1 MSSAKVNIDPPS
13 RSLERLVY
21 LGLFGLFLISIV
33 FRVALTLNREVDI
46 DEFQHL
52 HAAWMVSRHY
62 MLYRDFWE
70 NHTPLFYYL
79 LIPLFRLVREG
90 PRLVIVARIIMSCA
104 AFVILVL
111 VYILARI
118 DHDRRTSFLAVLI
131 LSYMVI
137 FVEKSIEVRPD
148 QILICLWLT
157 SLWMA
162 IRSITG
168 RHRLALLL
176 GGGLLGIAFLFSPK
190 ALLPFTAMCITFAV
204 VSFMERPRY
213 GFAGL
218 AKLQLLYALG
228 FMMPIAVCFAL
239 FYQAGALKA
248 MLTFTVLENL
258 KYPDPFR
265 PTYLLHLRNICFFA
279 LAGAGLFMHIRNLR
293 RGLIRVSESRL
304 LILIPSLS
312 LLVIFVFVEAAPYA
326 QSVLL
331 FAPLLAIYGAEAFK
345 SSLDTTIQNR
355 GGSAELI
362 SGYWRKRWPQLLL
375 FAFTMAAGLVIPGT
389 MLLLKARPFSRTN
402 AEQFERLE
410 YVLKVT
416 RSSDVVFDGKSAY
429 IFRPQAY
436 FYSPFYH
443 AVLSRIEHGEI
454 QQSIPQSLTSTHCAV
469 VIYDE
474 RVAMLPA
481 STQSFLR
488 ANYAPSAEPLVY
500 LAKNHAGVKWAPP
513 GEVDLGRNFQI
524 SGSAR
529 RMWREVES

>member
-1 MSSAKVNIDPPS
+1 M
-13 RSLERLVY
+13 Y
-21 LGLFGLFLISIV
+21 LGLFGLLLISIV
-33 FRVALTLNREVDI
+33 FRLALTLNREVDI

-52 HAAWMVSRHY
+52 HAAWMVSQHY
-62 MLYRDFWE
+62 LLYRDFWE

-79 LIPLFRLVREG
+79 LIPLFHLVREG
-90 PRLVIVARIIMSCA
+90 SRLVIVARIIMSCA
-104 AFVILVL
+104 AFIILLL
-111 VYILARI
+111 VYLLARI
-118 DHDRRTSFLAVLI
+118 DHDRKTSFLAVLI

-148 QILICLWLT
+148 QMLISLWLT

-162 IRSITG
+162 IRSIAG
-168 RHRLALLL
+168 RRKFALLSA
-176 GGGLLGIAFLFSPK
+176 GGLLGIAFLFSPK
-190 ALLPFTAMCITFAV
+190 ALLPFSAMCITFAV
-204 VSFMERPRY
+204 LTFRERKRY
-213 GFAGL
+213 GFTGF
-218 AKLQLLYALG
+218 AKLQGLYTLG

-239 FYQAGALKA
+239 FYHAGALKP
-248 MLTFTVLENL
+248 MLTFTVVENL

-265 PTYLLHLRNICFFA
+265 PTYLLHLRNISFFA
-279 LAGAGLFMHIRNLR
+279 LAGVGLFMHIRNLR
-293 RGLIRVSESRL
+293 RRLIRVSESRL
-304 LILIPSLS
+304 LILIPALS
-312 LLVIFVFVEAAPYA
+312 LLVVFVFVEAAPYA

-345 SSLDTTIQNR
+345 SSLDTIIQN
-355 GGSAELI
+355 GGESSELI
-362 SGYWRKRWPQLLL
+362 AGYWRERWPQLLF
-375 FAFTMAAGLVIPGT
+375 FAFTIAAGLVIPT
-389 MLLLKARPFSRTN
+389 MLLLQAHPFSRTN

-416 RSSDVVFDGKSAY
+416 RSSDVVFDGESAY

-443 AVLSRIEHGEI
+443 AILSSIEHGKI

-474 RVAMLPA
+474 RVSMLPA

-500 LAKNHAGVKWAPP
+500 LAKKVAGGK
-513 GEVDLGRNFQI
+513 
-524 SGSAR
+524 
-529 RMWREVES
+529 